1 MVEGQQSDAIRFTV
15 AVKRRFYRSVLSTSP
30 ASASD
35 RGSDWGEIMPALLKA
50 RLNTSDSALTGD
62 DTATAFNSSESPAD
76 LDNSTAEAPTY
87 AAAAPAVETITFA
100 GSGMVFD
107 NTYGTGVSA
116 AFRTAI
122 VVAENFF
129 QSHFT
134 NAVTLNMSFNLGP
147 LANGVAADNH
157 YQLLP
162 HVGYATLVGALNANA
177 VTPDDMA
184 AVRTI
189 PSTDPT
195 GGTGF
200 AVPLGMARILR
211 LAGSGSAIDD
221 TVVLNQNLPW
231 TYGADATGALEHE
244 MSEGALGRIGGLGVQ
259 NGSWGPMDL
268 FRYSDVD
275 QRDYTGGRDGRPSF
289 FSVDGTTLL
298 TRFHNSLDT
307 FGDFDK
313 QDFGD
318 WDSTVHGDAFGPGG
332 PGAPGT
338 ISATDLRVMD
348 ILGWT
353 PTATAASPPAN
364 FVVGDTIANTTT
376 AVAGDTYTGPVS
388 GLEHQYINIT
398 TDSLNIISFVP
409 DAFIHSGSGTDA
421 IDVSKANGNNI
432 LDGSTGSNFLVGG
445 TGSDTFFLDDRSV
458 TANIWSSILDFHS
471 GDNATIWGITQNGFS
486 LTWLNN
492 QGASNAK
499 GLTGEFISPA
509 PGAPAANITLAG
521 FSAADLNTRL
531 SVTFG
536 RSPDIP
542 GLPGSPFMNIHAN

>member
-1 MVEGQQSDAIRFTV
+1 
-15 AVKRRFYRSVLSTSP
+15 
-30 ASASD
+30 
-35 RGSDWGEIMPALLKA
+35 MPALLKA
-50 RLNTSDSALTGD
+50 RLSTGHSAVSGD
-62 DTATAFNSSESPAD
+62 DTATALNSSESPAD
-76 LDNSTAEAPTY
+76 LDNSTTEAPAD
-87 AAAAPAVETITFA
+87 AAAALPVETITFA
-100 GSGMVFD
+100 GSGIVFD
-107 NTYGTGVSA
+107 NTYGSGVTA
-116 AFRTAI
+116 AFRAAI
-122 VVAENFF
+122 VAAENFF

-134 NAVTLNMSFNLGP
+134 NAVTLNMSFDLGP
-147 LANGVAADNH
+147 MASGVAADNH

-162 HVGYATLVGALNANA
+162 HVSYATLASALGAKA

-184 AVRTI
+184 AVRTL
-189 PSTDPT
+189 PATDPT
-195 GGTGF
+195 GGAGF
-200 AVPLGMARILR
+200 AVPLGLARILG
-211 LAGSGSAIDD
+211 LAGSGQGVDD

-231 TYGADATGALEHE
+231 TYGADAVGALEHE
-244 MSEGALGRIGGLGVQ
+244 ISEGAMGRIGGLGVQ

-268 FRYSDVD
+268 FRYSAVD
-275 QRDYTGGRDGRPSF
+275 QRDFTGGRDGRPSF

-307 FGDFDK
+307 FGDFDQ

-318 WDSTVHGDAFGPGG
+318 WDSTVHGDAFGPSG

-353 PTATAASPPAN
+353 PAAATPPPPGN
-364 FVVGDTIANTTT
+364 FVVGDTTTNATT
-376 AVAGDTYTGPVS
+376 AVAGNTYTGPVS
-388 GLEHQYINIT
+388 GLEQQYINIT
-398 TDSLNIISFVP
+398 SDSLNIISFVP

-421 IDVSKANGNNI
+421 IDVSKTNGNNI
-432 LDGSTGSNFLVGG
+432 LDGSSGSNFLVGG
-445 TGSDTFFLDDRSV
+445 TGSDTFFLDDRGA
-458 TANIWSSILDFHS
+458 TASIWSSILNFHS
-471 GDNATIWGITQNGFS
+471 GDNATIWGITQSGFS
-486 LTWLNN
+486 LTWLDN

-499 GLTGEFISPA
+499 GLTGEFISPV

-521 FSAADLNTRL
+521 FSTADLNTRL